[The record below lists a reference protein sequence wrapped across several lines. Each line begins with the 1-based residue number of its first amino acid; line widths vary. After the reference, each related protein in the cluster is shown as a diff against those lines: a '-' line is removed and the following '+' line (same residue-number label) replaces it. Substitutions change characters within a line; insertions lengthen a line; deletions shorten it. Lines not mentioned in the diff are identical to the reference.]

1 MWRLWRKSNL
11 YHKLPSEIFGER
23 DPLAA
28 WMLDNA
34 VTAFGTIVE
43 NALQERD
50 EMEVDGQTLRTE
62 RYKLSDLLDPEFR
75 LPRPHEEDDFAAFKG
90 VDGIVYDEV

>member
-43 NALQERD
+43 NALQEED
-50 EMEVDGQTLRTE
+50 EIEAYGKTIRNKRYTL
-62 RYKLSDLLDPEFR
+62 SNLLDPEFR
-75 LPRPHEEDDFAAFKG
+75 LPRPREEDDFAAFQG
-90 VDGIVYDEV
+90 VDGIVYDEA